1 MLQQKWEWGFAV
13 RHCVIPMRALPQI
26 RINAENCLL
35 DHNSVAPLIEHVG
48 VRDVAATISYAIE
61 LTATSSNAYPRT
73 KILWRIA
80 PLQGASVD
88 ILWEDRFDVE
98 NAWYKDKFSEAYAP
112 WLESPRKLDRAMHQA
127 TPLDYLVAD
136 EEEMGFHLVD
146 LPRLPPEENALG
158 E

>member
-1 MLQQKWEWGFAV
+1 M
-13 RHCVIPMRALPQI
+13 
-26 RINAENCLL
+26 
-35 DHNSVAPLIEHVG
+35 G